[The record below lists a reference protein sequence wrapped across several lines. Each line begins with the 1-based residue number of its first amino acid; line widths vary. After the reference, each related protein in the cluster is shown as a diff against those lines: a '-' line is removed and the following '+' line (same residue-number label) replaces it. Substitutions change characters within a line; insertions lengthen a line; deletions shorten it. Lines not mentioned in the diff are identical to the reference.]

1 MTADARHPAPRDS
14 LRLQS
19 LLALVLIAVGL
30 LLVAFM
36 VVTEDEPG
44 ALPLLLVLL
53 GIGWFALTRWRAR
66 RDARRRA

>member
-1 MTADARHPAPRDS
+1 MTSDATDSPPRHPS
-14 LRLQS
+14 RLQS
-19 LLALVLIAVGL
+19 WLALGL
-30 LLVAFM
+30 TSIGLVLVAFM